1 MVRLCALA
9 VFGVGLGLFMAP
21 NSHATIEAAPPSH
34 AATAGALVNLGRV
47 LGSCIGVSAA
57 SSMLSWRL
65 SEIPGPATM
74 GPVFV
79 EAVAGS
85 LLVLAAFAV
94 VAAAASLAF
103 RRN

>member
-1 MVRLCALA
+1 MPR
-9 VFGVGLGLFMAP
+9 
-21 NSHATIEAAPPSH
+21 IEAAPASH

-47 LGSCIGVSAA
+47 LGSCIGISAA

-65 SEIPGPATM
+65 AEVRGPATM

-85 LLVLAAFAV
+85 LLVLAVFAV
-94 VAAAASLAF
+94 VAMAASLAF
-103 RRN
+103 KRTGFTTLHKT